1 MEGEIVATSDV
12 HVTLLQDTLYVGSVP
27 AGELQAAAY
36 PLLKAII
43 AVPRDTAGLF
53 SFTQEEDGLTLVM
66 DDRCRAAFDELGEAS
81 PVTYAPHKWRAFEI
95 HLGTLAWEI
104 PGVVCFLSTIMAESH
119 ISILN
124 LSTYDRDF
132 LLVGEL
138 NAPSESPCQR
148 IPC

>member
-1 MEGEIVATSDV
+1 MLGAP
-12 HVTLLQDTLYVGSVP
+12 G
-27 AGELQAAAY
+27 
-36 PLLKAII
+36 
-43 AVPRDTAGLF
+43 DTAGFF
-53 SFTQEEDGLTLVM
+53 SFTQEEDGLTLVL
-66 DDRCRAAFDELGEAS
+66 DSRCKLALDSAASVAK
-81 PVTYAPHKWRAFEI
+81 VAYAPHRWRAFEI